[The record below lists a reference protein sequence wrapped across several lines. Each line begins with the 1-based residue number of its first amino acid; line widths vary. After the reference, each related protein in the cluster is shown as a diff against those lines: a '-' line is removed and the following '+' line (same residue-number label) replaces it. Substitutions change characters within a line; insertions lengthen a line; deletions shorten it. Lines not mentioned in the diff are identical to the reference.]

1 MELTNDFTINAPFE
15 RAWAVLT
22 DVERI
27 APCMPGAQLKEVRGD
42 DFLGTVKV
50 KVGPITAEYQGTAS
64 WVEREMDAGRAVLR
78 AQGRETR
85 GQGNASAT
93 VTATLQADGSATK
106 VSVLTDLSITGRVAQ
121 FGRGVLVDVST
132 KLLGQFV
139 AALEA
144 DVLSTGDAV
153 ADERT
158 VGGDEQGL
166 EDVNQERSAVPKG
179 ASMDNGRA
187 GLSAP
192 SAPSFAGRQ
201 PTGSRMIESPEAEPI
216 DLLDLAGG
224 SVARRVVPTII
235 GAVLALAFWCWVRR
249 RRRSG

>member
-1 MELTNDFTINAPFE
+1 MELTNDFIVNAPFD

-42 DFLGTVKV
+42 EFLGTVKV

-64 WVEREMDAGRAVLR
+64 WGERDVDAGRVVLR

-93 VTATLQADGSATK
+93 VTATLQADGMATK
-106 VSVLTDLSITGRVAQ
+106 VSVVTDLSITGKVAQ

-139 AALEA
+139 VALEA
-144 DVLSTGDAV
+144 DVL
-153 ADERT
+153 ADDPAIDDP
-158 VGGDEQGL
+158 G
-166 EDVNQERSAVPKG
+166 
-179 ASMDNGRA
+179 
-187 GLSAP
+187 SAP
-192 SAPSFAGRQ
+192 EVDEVTAPASKPPVSRIVESA
-201 PTGSRMIESPEAEPI
+201 EAEPI
-216 DLLDLAGG
+216 DLLELAGNSMAKRAIPAVVG
-224 SVARRVVPTII
+224 AFVALTFWRR
-235 GAVLALAFWCWVRR
+235 LR
-249 RRRSG
+249 RRRSRRSSR